1 MNSSAADTSGDQ
13 GARRARAVDRLAG
26 HLRVPL
32 FRTAY
37 ALILSN
43 VLTSV
48 LGLVYWVVGAR
59 LYSPDAVGVNAA
71 LISTMT
77 FLSGVSQ
84 LNLRTALNRFIPEA
98 GSGVGKLISVAYAI
112 TIPIS
117 VAVVAI
123 FVLTVELW
131 APDSPVAVVSKDFVL
146 LGWFMVATA
155 SWGIFNMQDGVL
167 TGLQR
172 PLVIPFENLIFAVA
186 KLILLVL
193 LAGFASQYGI
203 FTSWSVPQ
211 LIAVLLV
218 TFWILRH
225 AVPRAVAASGGK
237 MPQLAPRDIV
247 RFVATDYFAA
257 LLVLAYV
264 SLLPVLVIS
273 AVGSQTGAYFYIV
286 WTIATSLNLV
296 PLSLSISQTV
306 ESVAVGGDPFVQ
318 ARAVL
323 AHLVKVIGPVVV
335 LIVIGAPWLLAV
347 FGPGY
352 AEAGT
357 DLLRLMALGVVP
369 YGVNVV
375 YFGLARVR
383 RQLRGVVLSQA
394 FLAVATPAIAL
405 TLLPHVGLTGVGI
418 AWLTS
423 QAIVSGIVLATALRP
438 AIVGTPQPR

>member
-1 MNSSAADTSGDQ
+1 MVS
-13 GARRARAVDRLAG
+13 RLAG

-48 LGLVYWVVGAR
+48 LGLVYWLVGAR
-59 LYSPDAVGVNAA
+59 LYSPDAVGINAA

-84 LNLRTALNRFIPEA
+84 LNLRSALNRFIPQA

-112 TIPIS
+112 TIPVS
-117 VAVVAI
+117 VAVVLV
-123 FVLTVELW
+123 FVLMVGFL
-131 APDSPVAVVSKDFVL
+131 APDSPIAVLSKDYWL

-172 PLVIPFENLIFAVA
+172 SLVIPLENLIFAVA

-193 LAGFASQYGI
+193 LAGFASQFGI
-203 FTSWSVPQ
+203 FTSWTVPQ

-225 AVPRAVAASGGK
+225 AVPRAVADSRAT
-237 MPQLAPRDIV
+237 MQQLAPRDIL
-247 RFVATDYFAA
+247 RLVATDYFAA

-264 SLLPVLVIS
+264 ALLPVLVIS
-273 AVGSQTGAYFYIV
+273 VVGAQTGAYFYIV

-306 ESVAVGGDPFVQ
+306 ESVAVGGDPLVQ

-323 AHLVKVIGPVVV
+323 AHLVKVVGPVVV
-335 LIVIGAPWLLAV
+335 LVVIGAPLLLAV
-347 FGPGY
+347 FGRGY

-383 RQLRGVVLSQA
+383 RQLRGVVLAQA
-394 FLAVATPAIAL
+394 FLAISTPAIAL
-405 TLLPHVGLTGVGI
+405 ALLPRVGLTGVGI
-418 AWLTS
+418 AWLAS
-423 QAIVSGIVLATALRP
+423 QGIVCGIVLATALRP
-438 AIVGTPQPR
+438 AIVGTPQR

>member
-1 MNSSAADTSGDQ
+1 MVS
-13 GARRARAVDRLAG
+13 RLAG
-26 HLRVPL
+26 HVQVPL

-84 LNLRTALNRFIPEA
+84 LNLRTALNQFVPEA
-98 GSGVGKLISVAYAI
+98 GRGVGKLISVAYAI

-117 VAVVAI
+117 VAVVAV
-123 FVLTVELW
+123 FVLAVGLW

-172 PLVIPFENLIFAVA
+172 SMVIPFENLIFAVA

-193 LAGFASQYGI
+193 LAGVATQYGI

-211 LIAVLLV
+211 LVAVILV
-218 TFWILRH
+218 TFWILRRVVPK
-225 AVPRAVAASGGK
+225 AVEASRDR
-237 MPQLAPRDIV
+237 MQQLTPRDIV

-273 AVGSQTGAYFYIV
+273 AVGAQTGAYFYIV
-286 WTIATSLNLV
+286 WTIATSLNLI

-306 ESVAVGGDPFVQ
+306 ESVAVGGDPIVQ

-323 AHLVKVIGPVVV
+323 AHLVKVVGPVVV
-335 LIVIGAPWLLAV
+335 LIVIAAPWLLAV

-357 DLLRLMALGVVP
+357 DLLRLMALGVLP

-383 RQLRGVVLSQA
+383 RQLRGVVLAQA
-394 FLAVATPAIAL
+394 FLAVGTTTIAL
-405 TLLPHVGLTGVGI
+405 ALLPLIGLTGVGI
-418 AWLTS
+418 AWLAS
-423 QAIVSGIVLATALRP
+423 QAIVCSIVLATALRP
-438 AIVGTPQPR
+438 AIVRTPQPR